1 MERFNENGSRSR
13 YEETAVL
20 FGGIVLIMLALI
32 VANAMSFEYSRPLA
46 ALDADTAN
54 VTISLTE
61 ATSTAAPST
70 TSPSPS
76 PFDEWAR
83 GRKP

>member
-1 MERFNENGSRSR
+1 MKVDRAVAMRKTE
-13 YEETAVL
+13 VL

-61 ATSTAAPST
+61 AASAAAPST
-70 TSPSPS
+70 TIPSPS